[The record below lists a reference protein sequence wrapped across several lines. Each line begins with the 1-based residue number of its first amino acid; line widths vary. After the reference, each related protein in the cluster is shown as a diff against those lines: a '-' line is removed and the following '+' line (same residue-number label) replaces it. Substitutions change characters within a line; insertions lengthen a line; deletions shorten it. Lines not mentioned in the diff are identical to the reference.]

1 MSLKHVKQ
9 MVPLILLPWILEISA
24 SLVTI
29 SKQGVSVETVVQSA
43 VSHEVKKEISKSP
56 TSTETNSSSQK
67 KEKNEME

>member
-1 MSLKHVKQ
+1 

-29 SKQGVSVETVVQSA
+29 SKQGVTVETVVQSA
-43 VSHEVKKEISKSP
+43 VSHELKKEISESP
-56 TSTETNSSSQK
+56 TSKETNSSSLK